1 VRSAPLTSRERSIAE
16 YAVKLALHPAE
27 MTAADVAS
35 LRQAGLSDAE
45 VLDACQV
52 AAYFSF
58 VNRMAQGLGV
68 ELESYWSEDKNQ

>member
-45 VLDACQV
+45 VLDVCQI

-58 VNRMAQGLGV
+58 VNRMAHGLGV
-68 ELESYWSEDKNQ
+68 ELESYWSEDRGL